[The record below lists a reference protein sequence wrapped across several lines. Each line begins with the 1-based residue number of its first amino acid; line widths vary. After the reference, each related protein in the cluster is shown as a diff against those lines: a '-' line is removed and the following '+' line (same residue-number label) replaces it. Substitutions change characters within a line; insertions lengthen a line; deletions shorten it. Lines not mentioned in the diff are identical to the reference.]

1 LESAAEQYFSMVMFF
16 PSAMAEIGMRGKW
29 TGPAIKK
36 HASLATEQFLKA
48 NPSFD

>member
-1 LESAAEQYFSMVMFF
+1 LKSAAEQFFSMVMYF

-29 TGPAIKK
+29 TEGAIKK
-36 HASLATEQFLKA
+36 HVSLTTEHFLKA